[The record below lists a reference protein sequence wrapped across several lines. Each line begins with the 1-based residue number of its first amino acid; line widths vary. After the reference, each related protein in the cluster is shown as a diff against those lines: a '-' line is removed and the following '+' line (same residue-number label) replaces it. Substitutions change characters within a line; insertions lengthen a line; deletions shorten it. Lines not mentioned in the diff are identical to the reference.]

1 MITEKQ
7 EKTIIYILLALMVV
21 SVIVK
26 CIATVV
32 GKTYLYA
39 DGAAFFYALLR
50 GDGYKF
56 AHIGRRGSYF
66 LMQLFADLALR
77 AGVTDINIIGA
88 LFSIGEVFWFGAFTF
103 LAMLLC
109 KKYHREGYIPLLAVN
124 YAVVNIFSGFF
135 IEIESITAVG
145 IYIFLLM
152 YYLLSCK
159 KEAWLFRVIATLI
172 LFILPHGHEY
182 FIGYS
187 LVLLCVL
194 FARLLRERD
203 RVYLIEWL
211 IHIVMNVYYVY
222 SAYMAIMYG
231 DAATG
236 SVISSIRSLPEKR
249 YYWLLVFGIVT
260 VVLVVLV
267 DTRTHN
273 KTIYA
278 AAVTVSMLCV
288 AWLGYLVC
296 TIPDTLATRSFSMR
310 FMNLILPSALGMF
323 CLLIWLLRIDYKIEY
338 SLTIMA
344 IAFLIISNVY
354 DIEVSNAYHNYI
366 VGVNE
371 KCQERTGFFT
381 IDESGL
387 DRAYCWGWPL
397 PMESLLAQC
406 LQGET
411 VIDSIMI
418 EYFETPYWELF
429 DSDDIDAYEDLT
441 KYGIVIDKESFH

>member
-1 MITEKQ
+1 MSSQKQ
-7 EKTIIYILLALMVV
+7 EKRAVYILLALMIV
-21 SVIVK
+21 SITVK
-26 CIATVV
+26 CIATSV

-56 AHIGRRGSYF
+56 AHIGRQGSYF
-66 LMQLFADLALR
+66 LMQLFAGLALR
-77 AGVTDINIIGA
+77 AGVTDINLLGT

-159 KEAWLFRVIATLI
+159 KEAWLFRVIAAL
-172 LFILPHGHEY
+172 LLLVLPHGHEY

-187 LVLLCVL
+187 IVLLCVL
-194 FARLLRERD
+194 FSRLLRERD
-203 RVYLIEWL
+203 KIYPIEWFV
-211 IHIVMNVYYVY
+211 HIAMNVYYIY

-231 DAATG
+231 DATTG
-236 SVISSIRSLPEKR
+236 SVINSIKSLPEKK
-249 YYWLLVFGIVT
+249 YFWLLIFGIAIF
-260 VVLVVLV
+260 VLALLV
-267 DTRTHN
+267 YDKFHN

-278 AAVTVSMLCV
+278 AAVAVSILCIV
-288 AWLGYLVC
+288 WLGYLVC
-296 TIPDTLATRSFSMR
+296 TISDTLAVRSFSMR
-310 FMNLILPSALGMF
+310 FINFIIPSALGMF
-323 CLLIWLLRIDYKIEY
+323 CLLVWLLRINYNIEY

-344 IAFLIISNVY
+344 AAFLIISNVY
-354 DIEVSNAYHNYI
+354 DIKTSNAYHDYI
-366 VGVNE
+366 VSVNQ

-381 IDESGL
+381 IDESGI
-387 DRAYCWGWPL
+387 DRTYCWGWPL
-397 PMESLLAQC
+397 PLESLLAQC
-406 LQGET
+406 LMGET
-411 VIDSIMI
+411 VIDSVMI
-418 EYFETPYWELF
+418 EYFDKEKHVLI
-429 DSDDIDAYEDLT
+429 DSSDIDAYMDMSG
-441 KYGIVIDKESFH
+441 YGIVIDKQSFY

>member
-1 MITEKQ
+1 
-7 EKTIIYILLALMVV
+7 MVV

-39 DGAAFFYALLR
+39 DGAAFFFALLR

-56 AHIGRRGSYF
+56 AHIGRQGSYF

-77 AGVTDINIIGA
+77 AGVTDINFIGA

-109 KKYHREGYIPLLAVN
+109 KKYHENGYIPLLAIN

-159 KEAWLFRVIATLI
+159 KEAWPFRVISTLL
-172 LFILPHGHEY
+172 LFVLPHGHEY

-187 LVLLCVL
+187 LVILCVL
-194 FARLLRERD
+194 CARLLRERD
-203 RVYLIEWL
+203 KVYLIEWI
-211 IHIVMNVYYVY
+211 IHIVMNAYYIY

-231 DAATG
+231 DATTG
-236 SVISSIRSLPEKR
+236 SVISSIKSLPEKR
-249 YYWLLVFGIVT
+249 YFWLLIFGIAI
-260 VVLVVLV
+260 VVLALLV
-267 DTRTHN
+267 YDKSHN
-273 KTIYA
+273 KTVYA
-278 AAVTVSMLCV
+278 AAVAVSILCIG
-288 AWLGYLVC
+288 WLGYLVC
-296 TIPDTLATRSFSMR
+296 TISDTLAVRSFSMR
-310 FMNLILPSALGMF
+310 FINFIIPSALGMF
-323 CLLIWLLRIDYKIEY
+323 CLLVWLLRIHYSIEY

-344 IAFLIISNVY
+344 AAFLIISNVY
-354 DIEVSNAYHNYI
+354 DIKTSNAYHDYI
-366 VGVNE
+366 VSVNQ

-381 IDESGL
+381 IDESGI
-387 DRAYCWGWPL
+387 DKTYCWGWSLPL
-397 PMESLLAQC
+397 ESFFAQC
-406 LQGET
+406 LLGEK
-411 VIDSIMI
+411 VIDSVMI
-418 EYFETPYWELF
+418 EYFEKEKHVLI
-429 DSDDIDAYEDLT
+429 DSTDIDAYVDMSE
-441 KYGIVIDKESFH
+441 YGIVTDKESFY